1 MNIGLK
7 ILVENALVPFD
18 AALGA
23 CTINP
28 ADASVDDRKG
38 KLSAGYDADIVVLSN
53 EYDVLQTYCREPDR
67 YKYEVN
73 FKRPGSV
80 SFPAPVWS
88 LLRFLC
94 KIGLF

>member
-28 ADASVDDRKG
+28 ARCLRVDDRKG

-53 EYDVLQTYCREPDR
+53 EYDVLQTYCRGTR
-67 YKYEVN
+67 Q
-73 FKRPGSV
+73 
-80 SFPAPVWS
+80 
-88 LLRFLC
+88 
-94 KIGLF
+94 I